1 MKNYEELT
9 LNGDDF
15 ASLRNDFDCMIQK
28 LLLMM
33 QQNNSEEGT
42 INVKATISTV
52 PACVDLGDGNVEEVF
67 KPIITHKI
75 EYTVPVKGS
84 KSGMHDTGKK
94 IVFNKDLQE
103 FVLQYMQDSQC
114 SFYDEEHSGSA
125 APNYA
130 STAAS
135 PGITSGQ
142 ITARSSDG
150 STVYDL

>member
-1 MKNYEELT
+1 M
-9 LNGDDF
+9 
-15 ASLRNDFDCMIQK
+15 
-28 LLLMM
+28 
-33 QQNNSEEGT
+33 
-42 INVKATISTV
+42 
-52 PACVDLGDGNVEEVF
+52 GDGNVEEVF

-94 IVFNKDLQE
+94 IVYNKDLQE

-114 SFYDEEHSGSA
+114 SFYDEEYSGSA
-125 APNYA
+125 APNYE
-130 STAAS
+130 STADS

-142 ITARSSDG
+142 ITARSSGG